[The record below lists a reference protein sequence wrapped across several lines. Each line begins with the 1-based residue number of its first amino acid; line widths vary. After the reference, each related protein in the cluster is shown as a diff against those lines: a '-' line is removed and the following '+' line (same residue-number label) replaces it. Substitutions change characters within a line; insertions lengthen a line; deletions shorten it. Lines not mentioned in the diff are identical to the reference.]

1 MKRTILL
8 SWCVS
13 RTLQKF
19 MNTASIVKFK
29 VEFVSRDVPD
39 DDRISRLSDWC
50 VRFNQRGLTPKS
62 QETGCSL
69 GNLSFRLDAGSP
81 AFVITASML
90 KSKEKPVPGG
100 FVKVVESDSE
110 QKIVFAEGTRDPSSE
125 SMMHYE
131 IYKRREDV
139 GAIFHGHD
147 GEITAHASL
156 LGLPETEKEEPP
168 GTLELLGEVMKVLHN
183 ENFLVMKNHG
193 FLSLGKTL
201 DEAGDLAL
209 RIKKEIT

>member
-1 MKRTILL
+1 MHVM
-8 SWCVS
+8 SA
-13 RTLQKF
+13 
-19 MNTASIVKFK
+19 ASIVKFK
-29 VEFVSRDVPD
+29 VQFVSSDVPCD
-39 DDRISRLSDWC
+39 NRISRLSDWC
-50 VRFNQRGLTPKS
+50 VRFTQCGLTPKS
-62 QETGCSL
+62 QDTGCSL
-69 GNLSFRLDAGSP
+69 GNLSFRLEPGSP

-90 KSKEKPVPGG
+90 KSKEKPVPGD

-131 IYKRREDV
+131 IYKRREDI

-147 GEITAHASL
+147 GEIIAHASL
-156 LGLPETEKEEPP
+156 LGLPETKKEELP
-168 GTLELLGEVMKVLHN
+168 GSLQLLGEVMKILRN

-201 DEAGDLAL
+201 DETGELAL
-209 RIKKEIT
+209 QIKKKLKP